1 MRLRRPSGAG
11 QLIPLTDKHRVEEV
25 IGAERELATA
35 ENTEVRARA
44 TYAKALIQFELA
56 TGTILERND
65 VALSDAVG
73 ADFTKRNA
81 SPNPQPVP

>member
-1 MRLRRPSGAG
+1 
-11 QLIPLTDKHRVEEV
+11 VEEV

-35 ENTEVRARA
+35 ENTEYGRA

-81 SPNPQPVP
+81 SANPQPVP